1 MRKRKKSPSRD
12 EVFGKIAPGM
22 SASYSVG
29 SDSYGYWI
37 SKVDYERGI
46 IECYVPG
53 AKFTVGWQD
62 GDMTPDKFDPSRK
75 PSVKLMYKY
84 GRWYEY
90 CKSTKSWEKMYSKW
104 LHIDDKPPRIYR
116 DPSF

>member
-1 MRKRKKSPSRD
+1 MKKKSPSRI

-46 IECYVPG
+46 IECYSPDS
-53 AKFTVGWQD
+53 KFTNSWQD
-62 GDMTPDKFDPSRK
+62 GNMTAEPFDPSREPNTK
-75 PSVKLMYKY
+75 FMYKY

-90 CKSTKSWEKMYSKW
+90 HKSINSWGKMYSKW

>member
-1 MRKRKKSPSRD
+1 MRQRKKAASRFEIFD
-12 EVFGKIAPGM
+12 KIAPGM

-37 SKVDYERGI
+37 SNVDYDRFI
-46 IECYVPG
+46 IECYRPN
-53 AKFTVGWQD
+53 AKFAISWQD
-62 GDMTPDKFDPSRK
+62 GDMTADPFDPTQK
-75 PSVKLMYKY
+75 PNVKFMYKY

-90 CKSTKSWEKMYSKW
+90 NERTNCWNKMYSKR
-104 LHIDDKPPRIYR
+104 LLIDNNPPRIYR

>member
-1 MRKRKKSPSRD
+1 MRKKSPSRD

-22 SASYSVG
+22 SVTRYVG

-46 IECYVPG
+46 IECYSPD
-53 AKFTVGWQD
+53 AKYTVGWQD
-62 GDMTPDKFDPSRK
+62 GDMTPDKFDPSKK
-75 PSVKLMYKY
+75 PNVKIMYKY
-84 GRWYEY
+84 GCWYEY
-90 CKSTKSWEKMYSKW
+90 HAQTKSWGKMCSRR
-104 LHIDDKPPRIYR
+104 LHIDYAPPRIYR

>member
-1 MRKRKKSPSRD
+1 MKKKSPSRI

-37 SKVDYERGI
+37 SKVDYEKGI
-46 IECYVPG
+46 IECYTPNS
-53 AKFTVGWQD
+53 KFTIGWED
-62 GDMTPDKFDPSRK
+62 GDMTADPFDPNKK
-75 PSVKLMYKY
+75 PDTKLMYKY

-90 CKSTKSWEKMYSKW
+90 VKSTNSWEKMYSKL